1 MKILIKIT
9 AAIAAIIGFMAVV
22 TGSRVLLGSFDPGYQ
37 YFISLVTYNVLMG
50 AFSIYVGILIW
61 QMHKKA
67 LLYSVIISGFHII
80 VLLLLLTIFRDVIS
94 TSSIGAMSFRSIA
107 WSVFSLIIWKGS
119 SKKI

>member
-80 VLLLLLTIFRDVIS
+80 VLLLLLTIFRDVCFFVQLH
-94 TSSIGAMSFRSIA
+94 GQSFH
-107 WSVFSLIIWKGS
+107 SLFGKEAQ
-119 SKKI
+119 KKI